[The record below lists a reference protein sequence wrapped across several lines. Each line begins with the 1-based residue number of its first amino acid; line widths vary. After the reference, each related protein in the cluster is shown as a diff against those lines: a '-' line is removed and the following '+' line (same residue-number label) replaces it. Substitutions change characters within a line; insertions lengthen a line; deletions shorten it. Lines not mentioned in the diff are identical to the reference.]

1 MLFFFR
7 FSFLATLHLLN
18 TDTIIITDDLYGME
32 NKRFKTWYFNS
43 LSFEHNRCVARFWP
57 SYKKINYAIIG
68 LPNKVQN
75 VQVSDTTLLNSVP
88 LSRLRFRQ
96 LQLSI

>member
-1 MLFFFR
+1 MGVCFKCYSFFALP
-7 FSFLATLHLLN
+7 FLATLHLLN

-32 NKRFKTWYFNS
+32 NKRFETLYFNL
-43 LSFEHNRCVARFWP
+43 LSFEHNRCVTLFWP

-75 VQVSDTTLLNSVP
+75 VKVSDTTEA
-88 LSRLRFRQ
+88 
-96 LQLSI
+96 